1 MPTEHEYKYVI
12 DLKLAEEYSHK
23 DIKAISDQFCHIKQG
38 YLAFSKGMTTRI
50 RCITKL
56 KKEKWFLTFK
66 QKINNRVIEIEK
78 KIDSRDGHD
87 LWSVCVGKLK
97 KDRYAID
104 NEGMLWELDFFKKG
118 GLYFILAEVELDEGA
133 PRPKTVPPFL
143 KEHIL
148 YEVPLTDDRF
158 SNKRL
163 GDAEYA
169 TSLYKEISERKGES
183 NGNDCKTKKTKKS
196 L

>member
-1 MPTEHEYKYVI
+1 M
-12 DLKLAEEYSHK
+12 
-23 DIKAISDQFCHIKQG
+23 SDQFSHIKQG

-50 RCITKL
+50 RCITTL
-56 KKEKWFLTFK
+56 KKERWYLTFK
-66 QKINNRVIEIEK
+66 QKINSRVIEIEK

-87 LWSVCVGKLK
+87 LWDVCVGKLK
-97 KDRYAID
+97 KNRYAID
-104 NEGMLWELDFFKKG
+104 NEGVTWELDIFKKG
-118 GLYFILAEVELDEGA
+118 TLYFILAEVELEEGA

-143 KEHIL
+143 KDYIL

-169 TSLYKEISERKGES
+169 TNLYKQIKKGVS
-183 NGNDCKTKKTKKS
+183 DGHNKKQTKEN